1 MKQEELTHR
10 LSELGLTKKEIEV
23 YLQIVQVGSIT
34 PTDLANK
41 TGINRTTIY
50 SVASLLMQ
58 KGFIEE
64 DRTGTTKALMAA
76 SPERIIDYLDEKQTQ
91 LKEQQA
97 LAQPLVNALEELSQR
112 LAYPV
117 PKIRFI
123 KEAQMKTFLYKQIDR
138 WNESLVERGGR
149 FLGFQDEA
157 FVGMFDE
164 WIQEYWKRA
173 PEHISL
179 DLFANKITEEDK
191 RLSTSFPRRRM
202 HTWNGDE
209 PFTSTTWI
217 MGDYI
222 VMFSLKDEPNY
233 LVELHDKR
241 MAENYRTLFKELLS
255 QKEKPSV

>member
-50 SVASLLMQ
+50 SVANLLME

-76 SPERIIDYLDEKQTQ
+76 SPERIMEYLDHKQEQ
-91 LKEQQA
+91 LKEQRE
-97 LAQPLVNALEELSQR
+97 LAQPLVSALGELGQR

-123 KEAQMKTFLYKQIDR
+123 KEGQMKTFLYKQIDR
-138 WNESLVERGGR
+138 WNESLMECGGR

-164 WIQEYWKRA
+164 WIQEYWKRT
-173 PEHISL
+173 PEKISL
-179 DLFANKITEEDK
+179 DLFTNRITEDDK
-191 RLSTSFPRRRM
+191 RLSGAFPRRRM
-202 HTWNGDE
+202 HQWTGDQA
-209 PFTSTTWI
+209 FTSTTWV
-217 MGDYI
+217 MGDYV

-241 MAENYRTLFKELLS
+241 MAENYRLLFRELLS